1 MKSEKRHIGWWLS
14 SMLMLFLMLLVAAC
28 SEDVDTA
35 DHLDAPEGSPLHLSS
50 VTRASTFN
58 PVEGNSIKM
67 YVMTKDALYS
77 DGTFNFTTSWANS
90 NIRVKEHEQYYMYG
104 FMPAGSY
111 SSSISATATELNG
124 DYSRGA
130 DLTISG
136 LPIFTRKDFC
146 AIVGVQRIS
155 ATSEA
160 TNIVEG
166 NYGYLSGL
174 NSENYVNLLMDHLY
188 GELALQFKVDADYY
202 ALRHIK
208 LKSVTLNYDN
218 GQGSADA
225 NVNVTVRLRAGNGL
239 GQSSVVY
246 TPTGNKASHA
256 ILENG
261 STDLTAEATS
271 IGNSVKCPPSL
282 FDQTGT
288 YMTLTCT
295 YDVCGTD
302 GTTIRPGCTA
312 SNKMRVSGMEHG
324 KTNTVTVTIAPTYLY
339 VLTDPDLDNPTIY
352 IGG

>member
-1 MKSEKRHIGWWLS
+1 
-14 SMLMLFLMLLVAAC
+14 MLMLLLLMMVSCSQDSSNDGIDEPQDNLLR
-28 SEDVDTA
+28 
-35 DHLDAPEGSPLHLSS
+35 LSS
-50 VTRASTFN
+50 VTRAASQYT
-58 PVEGNSIKM
+58 PDANSNIKM
-67 YVMTKDALYS
+67 YVMTQNGEYS
-77 DGTFNFTTSWANS
+77 SGNFTYSSGWSNS
-90 NIRVKEHEQYYMYG
+90 GVSVKEHEQYYMYG
-104 FMPAGSY
+104 FMPAGSPAGSY

-130 DLTISG
+130 DLTING
-136 LPIFTRKDFC
+136 LPIFTNEDFC

-155 ATSEA
+155 ATNDA
-160 TNIVEG
+160 KDIVEG

-188 GELALQFKVDADYY
+188 GELALQFKVDADYH

-218 GQGSADA
+218 GQGDADA

-246 TPTGNKASHA
+246 TPTGNKASHI

-261 STDLTAEATS
+261 STDLTDAAIL
-271 IGNSVKCPPSL
+271 IGTSVKCPPSL
-282 FDQTGT
+282 FDQAGT

-302 GTTIRPGCTA
+302 NANTVIRANCTA

-339 VLTDPDLDNPTIY
+339 VLTDLDLDNPTIY

>member
-1 MKSEKRHIGWWLS
+1 MIGS
-14 SMLMLFLMLLVAAC
+14 LLILTAC
-28 SEDVDTA
+28 SEESDE
-35 DHLDAPEGSPLHLSS
+35 PKGEYLHLSA
-50 VTRASTFN
+50 VTRTSSKLTPSEN
-58 PVEGNSIKM
+58 TSIKM
-67 YVMTKDALYS
+67 YVMTQNAQFS
-77 DGTFNFTTSWANS
+77 EGTFNYTTSWVNNNVS
-90 NIRVKEHEQYYMYG
+90 VKEHEQYYMYG

-111 SSSISATATELNG
+111 GSSISASDLNN

-130 DLTISG
+130 DLSITG
-136 LPIFTRKDFC
+136 LPIFTSKDIC

-155 ATSEA
+155 ATNDA
-160 TNIVEG
+160 KDIVEG
-166 NYGYLSGL
+166 NFGYLSGL

-225 NVNVTVRLRAGNGL
+225 NVNVTVRLRAGNSL
-239 GQSSVVY
+239 GVNSIVY

-256 ILENG
+256 IWPNTNDPILLSSDATPIG
-261 STDLTAEATS
+261 S
-271 IGNSVKCPPSL
+271 GVKCPPSL
-282 FDQTGT
+282 FDQAGT

-302 GTTIRPGCTA
+302 NDNTVIRENCTA

-324 KTNTVTVTIAPTYLY
+324 KKNTVTVTIAPTYLY
-339 VLTDPDLDNPTIY
+339 VLTDPDLNNPTIY

>member
-1 MKSEKRHIGWWLS
+1 MRHIGWWLS
-14 SMLMLFLMLLVAAC
+14 SMLMLLLLMMVSCSQDSSNDGIDEPQNNLLR
-28 SEDVDTA
+28 
-35 DHLDAPEGSPLHLSS
+35 LSS
-50 VTRASTFN
+50 VTRSSSEFT
-58 PVEGNSIKM
+58 PSEGNSIKM
-67 YVMTKDALYS
+67 YVMTKNAQFS
-77 DGTFNFTTSWANS
+77 TGTFTYSTGWTNNNVS
-90 NIRVKEHEQYYMYG
+90 VKEYEQYYMYG

-130 DLTISG
+130 DLTINA
-136 LPIFTRKDFC
+136 LPIFTSKDFC

-155 ATSEA
+155 ATNDA
-160 TNIVEG
+160 KDIVEG

-256 ILENG
+256 IWPNTNDPILL
-261 STDLTAEATS
+261 SSDATAIVSE
-271 IGNSVKCPPSL
+271 VKCPPSL
-282 FDQTGT
+282 FDQAGT

-302 GTTIRPGCTA
+302 NDNTVIRENCTA

-324 KTNTVTVTIAPTYLY
+324 KKNTVTVTIAPTYLY
-339 VLTDPDLDNPTIY
+339 VLTDPDLNNPTIY

>member
-1 MKSEKRHIGWWLS
+1 MRHIGWWLS
-14 SMLMLFLMLLVAAC
+14 SMLMLLLLMMVSCSQDSSNDGIDEPQNNLLR
-28 SEDVDTA
+28 
-35 DHLDAPEGSPLHLSS
+35 LSS
-50 VTRASTFN
+50 VTRSNRAFTPS
-58 PVEGNSIKM
+58 EGNSIKM
-67 YVMTKDALYS
+67 YVMTKNGPYS
-77 DGTFNFTTSWANS
+77 DGTFNFTTIWANS

-130 DLTISG
+130 DLTINA
-136 LPIFTRKDFC
+136 LPIFTNEDIC

-166 NYGYLSGL
+166 NFGYLSGL
-174 NSENYVNLLMDHLY
+174 SNENYVNLLMDHLY

-208 LKSVTLNYDN
+208 LKSVTLKYDN
-218 GQGSADA
+218 NGGDDAA
-225 NVNVTVRLRAGNGL
+225 NVNVTVRLRDGYGL
-239 GQSSVVY
+239 GQNSVAY
-246 TPTGNKASHA
+246 TPTGNKASHTF
-256 ILENG
+256 LENG
-261 STDLTAEATS
+261 LKDLTDAATA
-271 IGNSVKCPPSL
+271 IGSGVKCPPSL
-282 FDQTGT
+282 FDQAGT